1 MIQLIAHSDA
11 IDTMFGFI
19 KEGADAWAGVTD
31 PVRPNDR

>member
-11 IDTMFGFI
+11 PDTMFRFV
-19 KEGADAWAGVTD
+19 KEGADARAGVTD